1 MRGVALGQALWV
13 VDRIVDHVIF
23 RRCSHHRLEFKDEVG
38 LDDAVADEADD
49 SCDLDDDLVGRVV
62 LEVI

>member
-1 MRGVALGQALWV
+1 M
-13 VDRIVDHVIF
+13 DHVIF